1 MSKRNVF
8 TPEMDKEILRLRAI
22 GTNRTDIANA
32 IGMGRTATSNR
43 IKSLGLVKEAP
54 RQLKWTPEMDAMIK
68 RYINVLTRGEIA
80 KKIGKGATAAAVISR
95 AARLNLQGVSPQA
108 PQQWTQDEDLFL
120 REHVGTMSQKEMGE
134 ELGRDPSSVSRRL
147 DKLNLK
153 VERSVVTYIAPK
165 AVKPSQVIPLTAR
178 PWLTRTSRECKYLYG
193 HRHAYLACCE
203 PVWGE
208 TGHCEEHAAL
218 CGGYKKV
225 MAA

>member
-1 MSKRNVF
+1 MSNRNVF
-8 TPEMDKEILRLRAI
+8 TPEMDKEILRLRAL

-95 AARLNLQGVSPQA
+95 CARLNLQGVSPQA
-108 PQQWTQDEDLFL
+108 PQPWTAEEDQYL
-120 REHVGTMSQKEMGE
+120 RDRVGSLSQRDMAE
-134 ELGRDPSSVSRRL
+134 ELGRERSSVFRRL
-147 DKLNLK
+147 EKLGIK
-153 VERSVVTYIAPK
+153 PERAVVTYIAPK
-165 AVKPSQVIPLTAR
+165 AVKPSQSIPLTAR

-193 HRHAYLACCE
+193 QRHAYLACCE
-203 PVWGE
+203 PVWGD
-208 TGHCEEHAAL
+208 TGHCEAHAAL